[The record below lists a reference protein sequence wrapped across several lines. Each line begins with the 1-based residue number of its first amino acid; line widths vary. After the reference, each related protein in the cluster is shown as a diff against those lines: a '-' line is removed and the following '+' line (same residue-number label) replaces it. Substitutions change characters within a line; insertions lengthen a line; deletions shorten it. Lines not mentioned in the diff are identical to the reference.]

1 MLRRQ
6 NALWPQRTGLNSPT
20 VPAPTSSNSPPF
32 NAADYFVDRHLV
44 EGRAG
49 NIAIECGDDRITY
62 AQLAERVNRFGSAL
76 RDSLSV
82 RIEER
87 ILLLL
92 PDVPEFAYCFFGAIK
107 IGAVP
112 VPVNT
117 LLRANDYEYLLNDT
131 RARIAV
137 VHDTLAHLILQI
149 SRERLLYLQ
158 TIIVVGNAPSG
169 TTCFAD
175 LLAAHADQLVSASTC
190 KDDAAFWLYSSG
202 STGAPKACIHLHHDM
217 LAATE
222 QYAFSVLQIRESDR
236 FFSAAKLFFAYGLGN
251 ALYFPFAVGATAI
264 LCPAPPS
271 PQNVLAII
279 ERHRPTLFFST
290 PSNIAALTEFRP
302 EERDCTL
309 SGIRLAVSAGE
320 SLPAPLYDRFTRR
333 FGVELL
339 DGIGSTEALHI
350 FISNFPG
357 EVRPGSAGRILPGC
371 EAKILDELG
380 QPMPTGEIGNLWLKS
395 DAVCAAYW
403 NSHDRT
409 KQIINGHWI
418 STGDKFYQDADG
430 YYWFAGRSDDMLKV
444 SGVWVSPLE
453 IENVLLEHQ
462 AVAEVAVV
470 AYPDKD
476 SLTKPVA
483 WVVLREGFVESPDLV
498 SALLDFVVARMPVY
512 KRPRKIQ
519 FVSALPRT
527 ATGKVRRFQLRQS
540 SVDL

>member
-1 MLRRQ
+1 
-6 NALWPQRTGLNSPT
+6 
-20 VPAPTSSNSPPF
+20 VPVPTSSNSPPF
-32 NAADYFVDRHLV
+32 NAADYFVDRHLL

-49 NIAIECGDDRITY
+49 NIAIECADDRITY

-87 ILLLL
+87 VLLVL

-117 LLRANDYEYLLNDT
+117 LLRSNDYEYLINDT
-131 RARIAV
+131 RARVAV
-137 VHDTLAHLILQI
+137 VHDTLSHLLLQI
-149 SRERLLYLQ
+149 PRERRPFLQ
-158 TIIVVGNAPSG
+158 TIIVVGKATSG
-169 TTCFAD
+169 TTCFANF
-175 LLAAHADQLVSASTC
+175 LASHAAQLVSASTC

-202 STGAPKACIHLHHDM
+202 STGAPKACVHLQHDM
-217 LAATE
+217 LIATE

-251 ALYFPFAVGATAI
+251 AMYFPFALGATAI

-271 PQNVLAII
+271 PQNVLTII

-290 PSNIAALTEFRP
+290 PSNIAALTEFWP
-302 EERDCTL
+302 ADRDCNL
-309 SGIRLAVSAGE
+309 SGVRLAVSAGE
-320 SLPAPLYDRFTRR
+320 SLPAPLYHRFTKR

-357 EVRPGSAGRILPGC
+357 EVRPGSAGRVVPGC
-371 EAKILDELG
+371 EAKILDEQG

-403 NSHDRT
+403 NSHERT
-409 KQIINGHWI
+409 KHTIKGEWI
-418 STGDKFYQDADG
+418 STGDKFYRDPDD
-430 YYWFAGRSDDMLKV
+430 YFWFAGRSDDMLKV

-453 IENVLLEHQ
+453 IENVLLEHE

-470 AYPDKD
+470 AYLDKD
-476 SLTKPVA
+476 SLPKPVA
-483 WVVLREGFVESPDLV
+483 WVVLREGFVESPNLV
-498 SALLDFVVARMPVY
+498 SALLDFVVTRLPVY

-527 ATGKVRRFQLRQS
+527 ATGKVRRFQLRQTS
-540 SVDL
+540 FDP